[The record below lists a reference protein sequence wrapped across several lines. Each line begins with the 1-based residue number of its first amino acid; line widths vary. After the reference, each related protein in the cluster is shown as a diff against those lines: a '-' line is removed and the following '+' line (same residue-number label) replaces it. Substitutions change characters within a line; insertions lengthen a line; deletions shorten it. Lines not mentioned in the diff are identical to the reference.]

1 MTIWLYEVLF
11 NTSRQ
16 ALERAAKG
24 DFIFISPT
32 TYEYEIL
39 NDRCDMVILTDEY
52 FFKYQVAL
60 PFPVG
65 SPYRAE
71 INQALMKMTEDGQMD
86 ALVGTWTAED
96 AAEIQSG
103 WQKPTETHL
112 LSGRHLRVY
121 TGLSKPFFMKKPSK
135 SGEAGSTPYQGY
147 FVDML
152 EMLASRLNFTWD
164 ITLGSRVRPRIIAAA
179 ESKKYDLLLVGM
191 AMRTGYAGWEKVE
204 YSIPIRTRGYFLTMK
219 KSNRHEGQGIFQFM
233 GPFSAEVWLTFVAA
247 VVGVSLV
254 MAANGRLNPY
264 EWSKAAGR
272 GEVSEKEADNLSL
285 VNSLWSTFG
294 AAVCQGQ
301 EFLPRSSAG
310 RVIVGA
316 WWFVILVM
324 VASYTA
330 NLAAFL
336 SRPSTER
343 SIRSLADLARQ
354 TDVPYGTYKKYTLVK
369 FMKNSQEEPF
379 KTIGRYLDQ
388 NSDEVLFNTSRQA
401 FERAAKGDFIFISP
415 TTYEYEILNERC
427 DMVILTDEYFFK
439 YEVVF
444 PFPVG
449 SPYRAEINQALMK
462 MTEDGQMDAL
472 TNRWFNKK
480 MYKCSTGS
488 TQEGV
493 LDMEQLNGAFY
504 YLMIGMG
511 TSILVFALEWVHF
524 KFKKGRSSDPAN
536 RGDRV

>member
-1 MTIWLYEVLF
+1 M
-11 NTSRQ
+11 S
-16 ALERAAKG
+16 KH
-24 DFIFISPT
+24 IS
-32 TYEYEIL
+32 E
-39 NDRCDMVILTDEY
+39 
-52 FFKYQVAL
+52 
-60 PFPVG
+60 
-65 SPYRAE
+65 
-71 INQALMKMTEDGQMD
+71 
-86 ALVGTWTAED
+86 VGTWTAED
-96 AAEIQSG
+96 AAEIQSR
-103 WQKPTETHL
+103 WQKPTETRL

-121 TGLSKPFFMKKPSK
+121 TGLSKPFFMKKPGK

-272 GEVSEKEADNLSL
+272 GEVSEEEADNLSL
-285 VNSLWSTFG
+285 VNSLCYDPVKT
-294 AAVCQGQ
+294 
-301 EFLPRSSAG
+301 
-310 RVIVGA
+310 
-316 WWFVILVM
+316 
-324 VASYTA
+324 

-354 TDVPYGTYKKYTLVK
+354 TDVPYGTYKGYTIVK
-369 FMKNSQEEPF
+369 FLKKSQEEPF
-379 KTIGRYLDQ
+379 KTIGRYLDK
-388 NSDEVLFNTSRQA
+388 NSDEVLFNKGVQA